1 MIIKAKR
8 LTPELLVPL
17 IGDHLVDRG
26 FISENDLKLALS
38 YQHDPASPHHNQLLG
53 QILVDMGK
61 IDRSILDFAV
71 FEQIKNWKDALEQ
84 SNRQLEQR
92 VKQRTAELEKAL
104 QKINELNQLKAN
116 FISNISHELR
126 TPLTHLKGYLDLM
139 FSGDLGMLQ
148 GEQKH
153 VLAIM
158 NRATDRLERLIEDLI
173 LFTFAEHDEVIIMCE
188 KFNLKEITDSI
199 IKNMQVT
206 FPTRKIRFDLIPEDQ
221 KIWVFADQKKISW
234 VITHLIENAGKFSD
248 PESEIT
254 VRIDSDLESAN
265 ISIIDHGIGIHQ
277 DKLQEIFEPFHQ
289 LDGSSTRRYGGVG
302 LGLALSKK
310 IIEAHDSSL
319 NVFSE
324 IGVGSKFE
332 FNLKRLIK

>member
-1 MIIKAKR
+1 MTIKAKQ
-8 LTPELLVPL
+8 LSPELLVPL
-17 IGDHLVDRG
+17 IGDYLVDRG
-26 FISENDLKLALS
+26 FITERDLKLALTS
-38 YQHDPASPHHNQLLG
+38 QQDPSSQHYNQLLG

-61 IDRSILDFAV
+61 IDRSILDYAV

-104 QKINELNQLKAN
+104 KKINELNQLKAN

-126 TPLTHLKGYLDLM
+126 TPLTHLKGYMDLM
-139 FSGDLGMLQ
+139 SSGDLGMLQ

-153 VLAIM
+153 VLDIM

-173 LFTFAEHDEVIIMCE
+173 LFTFADHDEVIILCE
-188 KFNLKEITDSI
+188 KFDLAAITEGI
-199 IKNMQVT
+199 IKNIRVA
-206 FPTRKIRFDLIPEDQ
+206 FPNRKINLISHPENS

-234 VITHLIENAGKFSD
+234 VINHLIENASKFSD
-248 PESEIT
+248 PESEIN
-254 VRIDSDLESAN
+254 VRIDSDSESVK
-265 ISIIDHGIGIHQ
+265 ISIIDQGIGIHSE
-277 DKLQEIFEPFHQ
+277 KLQEIFEPFHQ

-319 NVFSE
+319 NVHSE
-324 IGVGSKFE
+324 VGIGSIFD
-332 FNLKRLIK
+332 FYLKRLIK